1 MMAPEAFEAE
11 APALGL
17 SELVRPAANDG
28 IGGMPAAGAPL
39 RCLRTSWHA
48 QGQVQEPMAV
58 QSEASFSSDGDNAD
72 DGERW
77 QSDCRWVL
85 ADMDVPDGLS
95 LSSASSSH
103 PLNTVT
109 VGKDQLPQ
117 PPEELGRD
125 ATSLPGHP
133 RAEHRPGAGQLVQ

>member
-58 QSEASFSSDGDNAD
+58 QSEASFSSDGDIAD
-72 DGERW
+72 DGER
-77 QSDCRWVL
+77 
-85 ADMDVPDGLS
+85 
-95 LSSASSSH
+95 
-103 PLNTVT
+103 
-109 VGKDQLPQ
+109 
-117 PPEELGRD
+117 
-125 ATSLPGHP
+125 
-133 RAEHRPGAGQLVQ
+133 